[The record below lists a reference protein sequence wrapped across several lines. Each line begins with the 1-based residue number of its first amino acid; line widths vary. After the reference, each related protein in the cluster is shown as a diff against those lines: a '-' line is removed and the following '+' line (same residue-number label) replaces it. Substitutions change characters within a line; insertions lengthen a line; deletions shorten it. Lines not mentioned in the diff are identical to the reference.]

1 MDSQRLFRITHYL
14 LNHGKT
20 SASELSRIFE
30 VSVRTIYRD
39 IDALSASGVPVYS
52 AAGRNG
58 GVGILEDHVVE
69 RTLLERQEKEDLLVV
84 LKSLEASGNLN
95 LVPVREKLEA
105 VFRQSADDWLE
116 IDWTRWGPADQ
127 EELKFETIKKAVR
140 GCEEIEFDYYGSS
153 GTTERRRVRPIK
165 LLFKAYSWYLEAFS
179 IERND
184 YRVFKLSRM
193 ETPSPTGVRFS
204 PLFYPKERLHTCP
217 DNEFFPVSL
226 RFERKAAYRVMDD
239 FSKNDIRWEDGAL
252 LVDADIPTGD
262 WILGFLL
269 SYGTAVTV
277 LSPSWLGEM
286 VKNAAIGILGKY

>member
-20 SASELSRIFE
+20 SASELARIFE

-39 IDALSASGVPVYS
+39 IDALSAAGIPVYS

-58 GVGILEDHVVE
+58 GVGILDDYVVE
-69 RTLLERQEKEDLLVV
+69 RTLLDRQEKEDLLMA
-84 LKSLEASGNLN
+84 LKSLEASGNLK
-95 LVPVREKLEA
+95 LGPVRKKLEA

-127 EELKFETIKKAVR
+127 EEVKFETIKKAVR

-153 GTTERRRVRPIK
+153 GTAERRRVRPIK

-179 IERND
+179 IEMND
-184 YRVFKLSRM
+184 YRIFKLSRM
-193 ETPSPTGVRFS
+193 ETPSFTGVCFS
-204 PLFYPKERLHTCP
+204 PLCYPRERLAACP
-217 DNEFFPVSL
+217 DKKWFSVSL
-226 RFERKAAYRVMDD
+226 RFGSGAAYRVMDD
-239 FSKNDIRWEDGAL
+239 FSKSDIRWEDGFL
-252 LVDADIPTGD
+252 LVDADLPEGD

-269 SYGTAVTV
+269 SYGPEVTV
-277 LSPSWLGEM
+277 LSPKWLRDM
-286 VKNAAIGILGKY
+286 VAGAAGDILDKY